1 MSTNM
6 TFQMQHIPQVV
17 VIYGVGGTGSRIVPA
32 LAQLISKLPTMISP
46 EMILVDFDIVETK
59 NLERQNFASVDVN
72 KNKATVLAARYSKAY
87 NVKITPIE
95 VAAGTPEY
103 LEALRMFGV
112 FERLCGP
119 ALHIIAVD
127 SAKARR
133 QILES
138 AMQMQAGSQHSSIVV
153 DCGNEDIFGQVSYF
167 TTASAQPESAMEM
180 ETVYNWYQGV
190 IPEQI
195 IIPEL
200 PIDADYY
207 AHMVDGQSTR
217 SCADLDQTLAI
228 NNLMAAM
235 AIAISQNIL
244 MGKPMNFGRVSFDL
258 FNGVSYDPLQIPDIV
273 RRIARINE
281 ISGSSKKDDQPAKA
295 ITRGVIC
302 QSGAM
307 TSTIHSVFS
316 ELDAEM
322 LSDNP
327 ARYEQSK
334 MVRTALNLPAFEP
347 SMLMASR
354 YPDQYRPEWVSLWK
368 EGYKLPEIPE
378 KDREIFEELMRIYR
392 DMEAECARLNGEV
405 APTPDAAAEAQTVEV
420 VDSDV

>member
-46 EMILVDFDIVETK
+46 EMVLVDFDVVEAK

-72 KNKATVLAARYSKAY
+72 KNKAAVLAARYSKAY

-103 LEALRMFGV
+103 IEALRMFGV
-112 FERLCGP
+112 YERLCGP

-127 SAKARR
+127 SANARR
-133 QILES
+133 QILSS
-138 AMQMQAGSQHSSIVV
+138 AMQMQSSSQHSSIVV

-167 TTASAQPESAMEM
+167 TTASAQAECAMEM

-190 IPEQI
+190 IPEQLV
-195 IIPEL
+195 IPEL
-200 PIDADYY
+200 PMDPDYY
-207 AHMVDGQSTR
+207 ANMVDGQSTR

-258 FNGVSYDPLQIPDIV
+258 FNGVSYDPLQIPEIV
-273 RRIARINE
+273 RRISRLNE
-281 ISGSSKKDDQPAKA
+281 ISSNSKKEDLKA
-295 ITRGVIC
+295 REITRGVLC
-302 QSGAM
+302 TAQAM
-307 TSTIHSVFS
+307 TTTMHTVFS
-316 ELDAEM
+316 ALDAEM

-347 SMLMASR
+347 SMIMASR
-354 YPDQYRPEWVSLWK
+354 YPDQYRPEWVALWK

-378 KDREIFEELMRIYR
+378 KDREIFEELMRIYHE
-392 DMEAECARLNGEV
+392 MEAECARLNGEA
-405 APTPDAAAEAQTVEV
+405 APTPEGETVQV
-420 VDSDV
+420 VDE